1 MLTEIIG
8 YLAGIIL
15 TLCYLPQ
22 IIKTL
27 RLKHAD
33 DVSMGMLILTLISTA
48 LYEVYAW
55 RLGLMP
61 VVVMNGIFGILVF
74 VEMLLKI
81 RFTRVSNP
89 N

>member
-8 YLAGIIL
+8 YLAGVIL

-22 IIKTL
+22 IIKTF

-33 DVSMGMLILTLISTA
+33 DVSMWMLVLTIISTA

-55 RLGLMP
+55 QLGLMP
-61 VVVMNGIFGILVF
+61 VVVMNGIFGILVT
-74 VEMLLKI
+74 VEIIMKI
-81 RFTRVSNP
+81 RYAASISK
-89 N
+89 